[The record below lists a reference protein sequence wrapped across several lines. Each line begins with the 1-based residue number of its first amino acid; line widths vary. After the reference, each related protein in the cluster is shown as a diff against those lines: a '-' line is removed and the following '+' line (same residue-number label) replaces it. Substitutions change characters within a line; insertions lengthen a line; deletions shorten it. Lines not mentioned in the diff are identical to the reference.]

1 MSIIDKLLQT
11 ERIFVLKP
19 ANQYTIWKVLG
30 LFVVGI
36 LMAGTIMVF
45 YFIYLYSYLT
55 LSNINT
61 IIILNSNLAADV
73 INIKTFQNT
82 EQMIKWKNSLPN
94 IPEKIRNIFYYID
107 IATPTTTTLGSVE
120 ATIITSSSTQDI
132 VAVMQ
137 KK

>member
-107 IATPTTTTLGSVE
+107 IATPTTTLGSVE